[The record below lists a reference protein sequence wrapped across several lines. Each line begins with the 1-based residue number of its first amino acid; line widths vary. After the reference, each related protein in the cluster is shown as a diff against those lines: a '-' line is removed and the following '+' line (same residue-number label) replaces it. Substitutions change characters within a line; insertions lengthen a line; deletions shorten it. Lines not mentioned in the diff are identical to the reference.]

1 MLHSGARQYGPV
13 IVDSG
18 LPRQFPVDVPPLPES
33 GPPPS
38 RRCYN
43 TAMNWRRIERWATIA
58 IYASAGIGLA
68 ILLAEALLPAGS
80 PAWRIASFAANN
92 LIRLGDIGGG
102 LLFAIALTALSV
114 MGGIW
119 IMVLIA
125 EGWSRLTEIIREER
139 NWKTRVAEASREQGL
154 EQGREQGKEEM
165 RAIVQERLELL
176 GINPADVLPSEKSE
190 PDPDDNAAQTAD
202 ATDANAELEDLIR
215 HILQE
220 QLARLG
226 IRPDDPD
233 DAPPRRGQ

>member
-1 MLHSGARQYGPV
+1 
-13 IVDSG
+13 
-18 LPRQFPVDVPPLPES
+18 
-33 GPPPS
+33 
-38 RRCYN
+38 
-43 TAMNWRRIERWATIA
+43 
-58 IYASAGIGLA
+58 
-68 ILLAEALLPAGS
+68 
-80 PAWRIASFAANN
+80 
-92 LIRLGDIGGG
+92 
-102 LLFAIALTALSV
+102 
-114 MGGIW
+114 
-119 IMVLIA
+119 MVLIA
-125 EGWSRLTEIIREER
+125 EGWSRLTKIIREER
-139 NWKTRVAEASREQGL
+139 NRKNQFAEARRERGLEPGRGRGLALDWERGLEQGREQGL